1 MSLDI
6 ATPLGIMADSHGN
19 NEFLLEAILTLKGL
33 GADRLIHLGD
43 ICDSR
48 APIGLIRQALD
59 ILSRHGV
66 QAVRGNNECVLLH
79 NAQSS
84 RHKDDRAEIIPLL
97 EALPY
102 TIRMGDLWFTH
113 SAPLDFPAATK
124 RPISEVL
131 LQIADSRAFPFRV
144 LFRGHSH
151 QPSIMEIQE
160 KPVRERAFCPDED
173 VVLDSSSR
181 YIVTAGAVENGSC
194 MLFEPQE
201 HSVRLIV
208 LTG

>member
-1 MSLDI
+1 MRLQAFQRIENIRHTRYLHSMSLDI

-102 TIRMGDLWFTH
+102 TIRMGD
-113 SAPLDFPAATK
+113 
-124 RPISEVL
+124 RPPGL
-131 LQIADSRAFPFRV
+131 PR
-144 LFRGHSH
+144 
-151 QPSIMEIQE
+151 
-160 KPVRERAFCPDED
+160 K
-173 VVLDSSSR
+173 
-181 YIVTAGAVENGSC
+181 
-194 MLFEPQE
+194 
-201 HSVRLIV
+201 
-208 LTG
+208 